1 MRREVGYHQ
10 PTIRGRQPPTTIER
24 WHPTYKPRPNY
35 AWRFRV
41 SGHDRAIDRS
51 PIRFRL
57 PGPPSA
63 LWRRG
68 FFQGAIMPSVANLP
82 AAVFDVRYAPNS
94 DQILQ
99 RSEMTLCAKSGHR
112 DKLFW
117 TSVVIP
123 TTCRC
128 HHSARACAVS
138 GAVMPVPCGLTTVYP
153 PIDRTCSRVKPWPEL
168 PSCTSQLLP
177 PTWFIST
184 NT

>member
-1 MRREVGYHQ
+1 MVLAAKAKHGDPDLAPWHRR
-10 PTIRGRQPPTTIER
+10 I
-24 WHPTYKPRPNY
+24 
-35 AWRFRV
+35 
-41 SGHDRAIDRS
+41 
-51 PIRFRL
+51 
-57 PGPPSA
+57 
-63 LWRRG
+63 
-68 FFQGAIMPSVANLP
+68 
-82 AAVFDVRYAPNS
+82 
-94 DQILQ
+94 Q
-99 RSEMTLCAKSGHR
+99 RSLLTFSSFTASRLEQDNCPPMSEKGHSLPSHLAPVPANVRCYSNSGQTRVRLDCPLSAKSRHR

-117 TSVVIP
+117 TSVGIP

-153 PIDRTCSRVKPWPEL
+153 LIDRTCSRVKPWPEL